1 MVIIQLL
8 SIRSRSIRLA
18 PVYTQGHNPSPTHTH
33 TQLTMAVSTLLPFFA
48 ALAVLL
54 AQPPSVAAYAFGVG
68 DGLAIVLFIALGV
81 VGVCALLGF
90 IARRRAA
97 S

>member
-1 MVIIQLL
+1 MEVSQLL
-8 SIRSRSIRLA
+8 A
-18 PVYTQGHNPSPTHTH
+18 
-33 TQLTMAVSTLLPFFA
+33 LLVAFVVF
-48 ALAVLL
+48 L
-54 AQPPSVAAYAFGVG
+54 AQPPSVAAYYFGVG

-90 IARRRAA
+90 IARRRAT